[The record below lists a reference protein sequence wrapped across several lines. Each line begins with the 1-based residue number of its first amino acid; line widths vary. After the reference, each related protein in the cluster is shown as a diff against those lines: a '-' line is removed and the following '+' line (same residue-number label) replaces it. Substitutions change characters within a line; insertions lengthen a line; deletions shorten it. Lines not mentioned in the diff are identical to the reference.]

1 MATPVIMPRQG
12 QSVESCVITSWNKK
26 VGDRVDVGDILF
38 SYETDKSAFDETST
52 VEGTVLAV
60 FFGEGDDVECLKTV
74 CVIGKE
80 GEDVSGFAPQADKPA
95 EAPKPAAEAPK
106 AEAPIAT
113 APASAPVT
121 PTEGVFVSPRAK
133 MLAKESGAILSEAVG
148 TGPHGRVIERD
159 VQSLIDAGRTFAA
172 SKAAEEIVSAAE
184 KAEAAP
190 TAPAEAPAAASKAA
204 PAAVIPEDEYT
215 DEKVP
220 NIRKVI
226 AKTMH
231 ASLSEMAQLTLNS
244 SFDAAR
250 VLAYRAMVK
259 ENGEKLG
266 LGNITINDVV
276 CFAVTRVL
284 KNHRSLNAN
293 FLGDTMRFYNHVNLG
308 IGVDTDRGL
317 IVPTVMHADE
327 MSLSEFSK
335 AAKELI
341 NEARAGTISPD
352 KLQGASFTVSN
363 LGAKGIESFTP
374 VINPPQTAILG
385 VCATQ
390 RRVKR
395 VNGADV
401 FYDAMPLSLTIDHR
415 AVDGAPAASFLQE
428 LCTALEYFG
437 LTLAK

>member
-12 QSVESCVITSWNKK
+12 QSVESCVITTWNKK
-26 VGDRVDVGDILF
+26 VGDKVDVGDILF

-52 VEGTVLAV
+52 VEGTMLAV
-60 FFGEGDDVECLKTV
+60 FYGEGDDVECLKTV

-80 GEDVSGFAPQADKPA
+80 GEDVSEF
-95 EAPKPAAEAPK
+95 APK
-106 AEAPIAT
+106 AEKADQPAAQAEAPAAAAPAAVTTATVT
-113 APASAPVT
+113 APASAG
-121 PTEGVFVSPRAK
+121 ERVFVSPRARK
-133 MLAKESGAILSEAVG
+133 LAEESGAILSEASG

-159 VQSLIDAGRTFAA
+159 VQALIDGGRTFAA
-172 SKAAEEIVSAAE
+172 ETVTTAAVTTEAVTTE
-184 KAEAAP
+184 K
-190 TAPAEAPAAASKAA
+190 PAEAPATALVAT
-204 PAAVIPEDEYT
+204 AAVTATADEFT
-215 DEKVP
+215 EKKVP

-266 LGNITINDVV
+266 LGNITINDII

-308 IGVDTDRGL
+308 IGVDTERGL

-335 AAKELI
+335 TAKELI

>member
-12 QSVESCVITSWNKK
+12 QSVESCVITTWNKK
-26 VGDRVDVGDILF
+26 VGDRVEVGDILF
-38 SYETDKSAFDETST
+38 SYETDKSAFDETSA
-52 VEGTVLAV
+52 VDGTMLAI
-60 FFGEGDDVECLKTV
+60 FYREGDDVECLKTV

-80 GEDVSGFAPQADKPA
+80 GEDVSGFAPEAEKAEAKPA
-95 EAPKPAAEAPK
+95 EAVK
-106 AEAPIAT
+106 AEAPAAPTAEVQTAT
-113 APASAPVT
+113 AAAPEQT
-121 PTEGVFVSPRAK
+121 GERVFVSPRARK
-133 MLAKESGAILSEAVG
+133 LAAESGAILSEATG
-148 TGPHGRVIERD
+148 TGPNGRVIERD
-159 VQSLIDAGRTFAA
+159 VQALIDNGRTFAA
-172 SKAAEEIVSAAE
+172 AEAGAAETAE
-184 KAEAAP
+184 KSAEAAP
-190 TAPAEAPAAASKAA
+190 AVTAVPATVTAAA
-204 PAAVIPEDEYT
+204 EDEYV
-215 DEKVP
+215 DEKLQ

-266 LGNITINDVV
+266 LGNITINDII

-284 KNHRSLNAN
+284 NNHRSLNAN

-308 IGVDTDRGL
+308 IGVDTERGL

-335 AAKELI
+335 AARELI
-341 NEARAGTISPD
+341 YEARAGTISPD

-374 VINPPQTAILG
+374 VINPPQTAI
-385 VCATQ
+385 
-390 RRVKR
+390 
-395 VNGADV
+395 
-401 FYDAMPLSLTIDHR
+401 
-415 AVDGAPAASFLQE
+415 
-428 LCTALEYFG
+428 
-437 LTLAK
+437 

>member
-12 QSVESCVITSWNKK
+12 QSVESCVITTWNKK
-26 VGDRVDVGDILF
+26 VGDKVEVGDILF

-52 VEGTVLAV
+52 VEGTMLAV
-60 FFGEGDDVECLKTV
+60 FYGEGDDVECLKTV
-74 CVIGKE
+74 CVIGNE
-80 GEDVSGFAPQADKPA
+80 GEDVSEF
-95 EAPKPAAEAPK
+95 APK
-106 AEAPIAT
+106 AEKAEQPA
-113 APASAPVT
+113 APAETPAAAVTTATVTATPAAAPAGT
-121 PTEGVFVSPRAK
+121 GERVFVSPRARK
-133 MLAKESGAILSEAVG
+133 LAEESGAILSEATG

-159 VQSLIDAGRTFAA
+159 VQALIDGGRTFAA
-172 SKAAEEIVSAAE
+172 ETVTTEAVTTASEASE
-184 KAEAAP
+184 K
-190 TAPAEAPAAASKAA
+190 PAEAPAAAVTAT
-204 PAAVIPEDEYT
+204 AVTATADEFT
-215 DEKVP
+215 EEKVP

-266 LGNITINDVV
+266 LGNITINDII

-308 IGVDTDRGL
+308 IGVDTERGL

-335 AAKELI
+335 TAKELI
-341 NEARAGTISPD
+341 SEARAGTISPD

>member
-26 VGDRVDVGDILF
+26 VGDRVEVGDILF
-38 SYETDKSAFDETST
+38 SYETDKSAFDETSA
-52 VEGTVLAV
+52 VEGTMLAV
-60 FFGEGDDVECLKTV
+60 FFNEGDDVECLKTV

-80 GEDVSGFAPQADKPA
+80 GEDVSEFAPKSDAPA
-95 EAPKPAAEAPK
+95 ETK
-106 AEAPIAT
+106 AEAPAAAPAAPAET
-113 APASAPVT
+113 APATADTVKAVPA
-121 PTEGVFVSPRAK
+121 EGERAFVSPRARK
-133 MLAKESGAILSEAVG
+133 LAAESGAILSEAVG

-159 VQSLIDAGRTFAA
+159 VQTLIDNGRTFAA
-172 SKAAEEIVSAAE
+172 A
-184 KAEAAP
+184 KAEPAAA
-190 TAPAEAPAAASKAA
+190 APAEAAKAEPA
-204 PAAVIPEDEYT
+204 PAAVQSGDEYT

-266 LGNITINDVV
+266 LGNITINDII

-284 KNHRSLNAN
+284 KNHRALNAN

-308 IGVDTDRGL
+308 IGVDTERGL

-390 RRVKR
+390 RRVKK
-395 VNGADV
+395 VGGADV

-428 LCTALEYFG
+428 LCTALEFFG

>member
-26 VGDRVDVGDILF
+26 VGDRVEVGDILF

-52 VEGTVLAV
+52 VEGTMLAV

-80 GEDVSGFAPQADKPA
+80 GEDVSEFAPKSDKPA
-95 EAPKPAAEAPK
+95 EAPKAEEPKPEVKEQPAAVAAIAA
-106 AEAPIAT
+106 AETAT
-113 APASAPVT
+113 G
-121 PTEGVFVSPRAK
+121 ENVFVSPRARK
-133 MLAKESGAILSEAVG
+133 LAKESGAILSEAVG

-159 VQSLIDAGRTFAA
+159 VQALIDGGRTFAA
-172 SKAAEEIVSAAE
+172 AETAAEIAE
-184 KAEAAP
+184 AKAEEP
-190 TAPAEAPAAASKAA
+190 KPEVPAAAVAA
-204 PAAVIPEDEYT
+204 PVTAAAAEDEFT

-259 ENGEKLG
+259 ESGEKLG
-266 LGNITINDVV
+266 LGNITINDII

-308 IGVDTDRGL
+308 IGVDTERGL

-363 LGAKGIESFTP
+363 LGSKGIESFTP

-385 VCATQ
+385 VCCTQ
-390 RRVKR
+390 RRVKK